1 MQDKWNDCR
10 LYHRPERIC
19 LLTFIQRTKGSGILR
34 KPRLVQSSFFSDIM
48 PLWPPCEARSRLR
61 RNQVVL
67 CHASSCRSVIGSQ
80 SIPCTQWTSEREQ
93 PMFLLLILY
102 DWDEYRKPR
111 QARKLIIMITL
122 KHIQAFKNSG
132 RPLKL
137 RRRIQADFGGIC
149 FNLVSALARD
159 HILISLL
166 YHLDMRSG

>member
-1 MQDKWNDCR
+1 V
-10 LYHRPERIC
+10 PEETQVSPVI
-19 LLTFIQRTKGSGILR
+19 
-34 KPRLVQSSFFSDIM
+34 FFSDIM
-48 PLWPPCEARSRLR
+48 SLWLPCEARSRLR

-67 CHASSCRSVIGSQ
+67 CHASSYRSVIGSQ
-80 SIPCTQWTSEREQ
+80 SIPCTQWSSEREQ
-93 PMFLLLILY
+93 PTFLLLILY

-159 HILISLL
+159 HTLISLL